1 MEFDVFSINPQ
12 DAEFASAPSR
22 NDQPLPRAD
31 YRITS
36 VSATFRDITGG
47 QVIDLMFEIADG
59 QYAGRK
65 VQDNFCIKHISAE
78 SWVTDSKTRLGHM
91 MRCMGITGNV
101 SNLDGFVGHELTA
114 TITQK
119 KNKNDRLNTYFDY
132 KPCQYFVASPNSDT
146 PF

>member
-31 YRITS
+31 YRIAS

-78 SWVTDSKTRLGHM
+78 SWYQQIWAKDYQRAARRAQYETWKTA
-91 MRCMGITGNV
+91 GNSRV
-101 SNLDGFVGHELTA
+101 
-114 TITQK
+114 
-119 KNKNDRLNTYFDY
+119 
-132 KPCQYFVASPNSDT
+132 
-146 PF
+146 